1 MTLYKCG
8 TNLHEDVSGTNV
20 SFSPHAARMLE
31 HVHFTHVWCAVY
43 VDEPSDVLVSKVTKE
58 RDLAQDAFG
67 ERNLLQCT
75 GDHFDSHGF
84 PGYLVHGGSEYELNG
99 RDWFQTK
106 RYAHYESICSRT
118 QLADELPPFLD
129 MKDLAE

>member
-84 PGYLVHGGSEYELNG
+84 PGYLVRRGAREGKKFRTYIVKSTSVNTQ
-99 RDWFQTK
+99 QTSFICI
-106 RYAHYESICSRT
+106 EQVDPTSIH
-118 QLADELPPFLD
+118 
-129 MKDLAE
+129 DLHHRF